1 MIHIQ
6 LQVGVAMLYIVW
18 FLTFIAFRPNGELE
32 RRRLRL
38 REDRPDSDADD
49 SDELL
54 DKGD

>member
-6 LQVGVAMLYIVW
+6 LQIGVAMLYIVW

-49 SDELL
+49 ELL